1 MTQPALLGL
10 DLGTSSVKA
19 LLLGLDGAV
28 LGTHAVAYPDDR
40 PRPGWSEQDPEAW
53 WRSTCAAVHGASEAA
68 AREHGAVEVVGIG
81 LSGQM
86 HTFVLVDEALRPLRP
101 AITWMDTRA
110 ESLLPRVRAAIDEA
124 GLADALANPVVLGL
138 SLLPL
143 VWLREHE
150 PAVLERAHAFL
161 VAKDVVRARLTG
173 VAAGEPTDA
182 SATLLCDVPKRA
194 WSQRAADVFDLP
206 AAMFPPLG
214 ESAASA
220 GALRASAAAELG
232 LPPGLPVAFGAGD
245 QQAAAVGMGTL
256 RPGDAQLMVGTGA
269 QALAVREG
277 AERDPT
283 GRLHTFCHVEGFVQ
297 QASVN
302 NAGAALEWVR
312 SLLGLSWSELYAA
325 PVRRAG
331 LPAFVPYLTGE
342 RTPVMKGH
350 ARGAWLG
357 VGASHDAEA
366 LAGAAVAGVVTSI
379 RDGVAALRAHGAPPR
394 EIRGSGGGLRVAG
407 FAQAVADALETP
419 LTVVEQ
425 GSASGVGAAL
435 LGGVAAGVYADLV
448 DASARA
454 AHADAVTY
462 EPSPDAADLWRA
474 RSAWRLALDGLGFH
488 EHVASRPESAA
499 VTD

>member
-1 MTQPALLGL
+1 MTHPALLGI

-28 LGTHAVAYPDDR
+28 LGVHAVGYPDDR
-40 PRPGWSEQDPEAW
+40 PRPGWSEHDPDAW
-53 WRSTCAAVHGASEAA
+53 WRSTCAAVRGACEAA
-68 AREHGAVEVVGIG
+68 LRGHGAVEVVGVG

-110 ESLLPRVRAAIDEA
+110 DTLLPRVRAAIDEA

-150 PAVLERAHAFL
+150 PSVLERAHAFL
-161 VAKDVVRARLTG
+161 VAKDAVRARLTG

-182 SATLLCDVPKRA
+182 SATLLCDVAKRA
-194 WSQRAADVFDLP
+194 WSLRAASVFDLP
-206 AAMFPPLG
+206 TAMLPPLG
-214 ESAASA
+214 ESAAAA
-220 GALRASAAAELG
+220 GPLRADAAAALG
-232 LPPGLPVAFGAGD
+232 LPPGIPVAFGAGD

-256 RPGDAQLMVGTGA
+256 RPGDMQLMIGTGA
-269 QALAVREG
+269 QALAVRER

-283 GRLHTFCHVEGFVQ
+283 GRLHTFCHVAGFVQ

-302 NAGAALEWVR
+302 NAGSALEWVR
-312 SLLGLSWSELYAA
+312 SLLGLSWHELYTA
-325 PVRRAG
+325 PVRGAG

-342 RTPVMKGH
+342 RTPLMKGH

-357 VGASHDAEA
+357 VGASHDAQA
-366 LAGAAVAGVVTSI
+366 LAGAAIAGVVTSI
-379 RDGVAALRAHGAPPR
+379 RDGFEALRARGTAPR
-394 EIRGSGGGLRVAG
+394 KIRGSGGGLRVAS

-419 LTVVEQ
+419 LTVVDQ

-435 LGGVAAGVYADLV
+435 LGGVAAGAFADLA
-448 DASARA
+448 DATARA
-454 AHADAVTY
+454 ALADAVTY
-462 EPSPDAADLWRA
+462 EPVPEAADLWRA
-474 RSAWRLALDGLGFH
+474 RSAWRRALDELGFH
-488 EHVASRPESAA
+488 EHVAARPEAGV

>member
-1 MTQPALLGL
+1 MTRQALLGL

-19 LLLGLDGAV
+19 LVLGVDGAV
-28 LGTHAVAYPDDR
+28 LGSHAVGYPDDR
-40 PRPGWSEQDPEAW
+40 PRPGWSEQDPEVW
-53 WRSTCAAVHGASEAA
+53 WRSTCAAVRGASEAA
-68 AREHGAVEVVGIG
+68 ARGHGVLEVVGVG

-110 ESLLPRVRAAIDEA
+110 ESLLPRVRAEIDEA
-124 GLADALANPVVLGL
+124 GLPDALANPVVLGL

-150 PAVLERAHAFL
+150 PSVVERAHAFL

-182 SATLLCDVPKRA
+182 SATLLFDVSRRA
-194 WSQRAADVFDLP
+194 WSLRTASVFDLP
-206 AAMFPPLG
+206 AAMFPALG
-214 ESAASA
+214 ESADAA
-220 GALRASAAAELG
+220 GALRADAAAELG
-232 LPPGLPVAFGAGD
+232 LPAGIPVAFGAGD

-256 RPGDAQLMVGTGA
+256 RPGDAQLMVGTGT
-269 QALAVREG
+269 QALAVRER
-277 AERDPT
+277 AERDPSD
-283 GRLHTFCHVEGFVQ
+283 RLHTFCHVVGFVQ

-325 PVRRAG
+325 PVRGAG

-342 RTPVMKGH
+342 RTPLMKGH

-357 VGASHDAEA
+357 VAASHDARA

-379 RDGVAALRAHGAPPR
+379 RDGVAALSAHGVAPR
-394 EIRGSGGGLRVAG
+394 EIRGSGGGLRVPS

-419 LTVVEQ
+419 LTVVDQ

-435 LGGVAAGVYADLV
+435 LGGVAAGVFVDLAD
-448 DASARA
+448 ATTRA
-454 AHADAVTY
+454 AQADAVTY
-462 EPSPDAADLWRA
+462 EPSPEAADLWRA
-474 RSAWRLALDGLGFH
+474 RSAWRQALDAFGIH
-488 EHVASRPESAA
+488 EHVAARPESADVA
-499 VTD
+499 D